1 VPGLRADVQALDS
14 DLPLT
19 DIKMMEER
27 FGDAT
32 WRTRMGAWLLGLFAT
47 LALVLAALGIYGVMS
62 QGVQQRTR
70 EIGVRIALGAAR
82 GDILRLI
89 IGRVIG
95 IALAG
100 IAIGILIAVPATRL
114 LATLLYEVRPGDPAV
129 FASLALTLLLV
140 ALLAGYLPARRATRV
155 DPLTTLRTE

>member
-1 VPGLRADVQALDS
+1 VQALDS
-14 DLPLT
+14 DLPVT

-32 WRTRMGAWLLGLFAT
+32 WRTRMGAWLLGLFAA
-47 LALVLAALGIYGVMS
+47 LALLLAALGIYGVMS

-82 GDILRLI
+82 ADILRLI

-100 IAIGILIAVPATRL
+100 IALGLLLAVPAMRL
-114 LATLLYEVRPGDPAV
+114 LATLLYQVRPGDPAV
-129 FASLALTLLLV
+129 FASLALILLAV

-155 DPLTTLRTE
+155 DPLTTLRAE